1 MRAIRNNGV
10 TVVLIEHNMGLVMSL
25 CERVTVLDSGT
36 VIAEGSPAE
45 VAREPAVLEA
55 YLGKS
60 GLAGPP
66 PAPLPTEAS

>member
-1 MRAIRNNGV
+1 
-10 TVVLIEHNMGLVMSL
+10 MSL

-55 YLGKS
+55 YLGRS
-60 GLAGPP
+60 GVQDL
-66 PAPLPTEAS
+66 PAPLPTEAP